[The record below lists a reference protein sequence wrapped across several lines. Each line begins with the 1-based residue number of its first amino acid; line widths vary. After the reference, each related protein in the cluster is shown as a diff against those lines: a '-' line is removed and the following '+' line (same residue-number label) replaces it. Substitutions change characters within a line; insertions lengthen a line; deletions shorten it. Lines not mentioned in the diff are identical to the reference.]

1 MKLTEADK
9 KGMILALMCMLL
21 IVVSV
26 GVGKAFET
34 TKSEPAESPTV
45 YAPGEIR
52 ESIVLRTFRSGDGK
66 VFHSKILLENG
77 KVFISTNKADGYA
90 FRGTPE
96 ERAFFFAEKGD
107 TIYYSNRIVKIAFK
121 QD

>member
-1 MKLTEADK
+1 MKLTEAEK
-9 KGMILALMCMLL
+9 KGMILAVMCMLL
-21 IVVSV
+21 IIVSV

-34 TKSEPAESPTV
+34 TKSKPAGSPTV

-52 ESIVLRTFRSGDGK
+52 ESIVLRVFRGGDGRI
-66 VFHSKILLENG
+66 FHAKILLENG
-77 KVFISTNKADGYA
+77 KVFVNKVDGYA

>member
-1 MKLTEADK
+1 MSSEV
-9 KGMILALMCMLL
+9 KGMLLAVMCMLL
-21 IVVSV
+21 LVVSLL
-26 GVGKAFET
+26 VGKAFA
-34 TKSEPAESPTV
+34 KSEPAESPTV
-45 YAPGEIR
+45 YTPEGIK
-52 ESIVLRTFRSGDGK
+52 ESIVLRVFRGGHGQ

-77 KVFISTNKADGYA
+77 KIFVNTNKADGYA

>member
-1 MKLTEADK
+1 MSSEVEK
-9 KGMILALMCMLL
+9 KGMLLAVMCMLL
-21 IVVSV
+21 LVVSV
-26 GVGKAFET
+26 LVGKAFA
-34 TKSEPAESPTV
+34 KSEPAESPTV
-45 YAPGEIR
+45 YTPEGIK
-52 ESIVLRTFRSGDGK
+52 ESIVLRTFRGGDGQ

-77 KVFISTNKADGYA
+77 KIFVNADGYA

>member
-9 KGMILALMCMLL
+9 KGMLLAVMCMLL
-21 IVVSV
+21 LVVSLL
-26 GVGKAFET
+26 VGKAFA
-34 TKSEPAESPTV
+34 KSEPAESPTV
-45 YAPGEIR
+45 YTPEGIK
-52 ESIVLRTFRSGDGK
+52 ESIVLRVFRGGHGQ

-77 KVFISTNKADGYA
+77 KIFVNTNKADGYA

>member
-9 KGMILALMCMLL
+9 KGILLAVMCMFLL
-21 IVVSV
+21 VVSV
-26 GVGKAFET
+26 LVGKAFE
-34 TKSEPAESPTV
+34 KSESAESPTV
-45 YAPGEIR
+45 YAPGGIR
-52 ESIVLRTFRSGDGK
+52 ESIVQRVFRGGDGRI
-66 VFHSKILLENG
+66 FHAKILLENG
-77 KVFISTNKADGYA
+77 KVFVNKVDGYA

-107 TIYYSNRIVKIAFK
+107 TICYSDRIVKIAFK

>member
-1 MKLTEADK
+1 MLTDMDK
-9 KGMILALMCMLL
+9 RGIVIAAMCMLM
-21 IVVSV
+21 IIVSV

-34 TKSEPAESPTV
+34 TKSEPAEGPTV
-45 YAPGEIR
+45 YAPEGIR
-52 ESIVLRTFRSGDGK
+52 ESIVLRTFRGGDGQT
-66 VFHSKILLENG
+66 FHSKILLENG
-77 KVFISTNKADGYA
+77 KVFVSTNKADGYA

>member
-9 KGMILALMCMLL
+9 KGIILAVMCMLL
-21 IVVSV
+21 IIVSV
-26 GVGKAFET
+26 GIGKAFET

-45 YAPGEIR
+45 YTPEGIK
-52 ESIVLRTFRSGDGK
+52 ESIVLRVFRGGHGQ

-77 KVFISTNKADGYA
+77 KIFVNTNKADGYA